1 MLKTRKMIRKKNKK
15 TIKNTPYKICNI
27 PSSDKDINA
36 EISIEA
42 LKHNLNF
49 LRRKSKTD
57 IMPVLKANAYGH
69 GIVNL
74 SKILRKQ
81 NIKYIGV
88 ATVGEAIF
96 LRKNGDKGRIL
107 AWLYDVESS
116 ELKDAFDLDI
126 DIAIFDETHISLI
139 EKMVPNGK
147 KAKITLHV
155 DTGINRAS
163 VSYDKSIQAA
173 IDINNSKKFEFV
185 GLMSHLVCS
194 EIKNCPVVIEQL
206 KKFRHLRD
214 KLKEINIDPP
224 LVHIA
229 NTGGCLN
236 YDVSDF
242 TLARPGI
249 GIYGLSPNNKPNKNL
264 IPLMTLKSTIIQIKD
279 IKKGDG
285 VGYNYKYI
293 APHNM
298 KIGIVPIGYADI
310 LPRSTSLKLYVFV
323 NGKKRKVLG
332 MESMD
337 QIVIEVKN
345 NDKIGDNIIIFGNGK
360 NCSQTIY
367 DLAYES
373 KMIVY
378 EIVVHVGNRVNLEY
392 Y

>member
-1 MLKTRKMIRKKNKK
+1 MRNTKKNKRKTRK
-15 TIKNTPYKICNI
+15 NTSRRYKICSI
-27 PSSDKDINA
+27 PTSDKDINGT
-36 EISIEA
+36 ISISS

-49 LRRKSKTD
+49 LKKKCKTD
-57 IMPVLKANAYGH
+57 LMPVLKANAYGH
-69 GIVNL
+69 GIVEMAQV
-74 SKILRKQ
+74 LRKQ
-81 NIKYIGV
+81 NIKYLGV

-107 AWLYDVESS
+107 AWLYDIESS
-116 ELKDAFDLDI
+116 ELLDAFNLDI
-126 DIAIFDETHISLI
+126 DIAIFDETHIKKI
-139 EKMVPNGK
+139 EKMVPHGK
-147 KAKITLHV
+147 KAKITIHV

-163 VSYDKSIQAA
+163 ISYDKAFQAT
-173 IDINNSKKFEFV
+173 IDVNDSNKFELV

-194 EIKNCPVVIEQL
+194 EIKNCPIVIDQL
-206 KKFRHLRD
+206 KKFRELRK
-214 KLKEINIDPP
+214 KLEEINIKPP

-242 TLARPGI
+242 TLSRPGI
-249 GIYGLSPNNKPNKNL
+249 GIYGISPNNKPNKNL
-264 IPLMTLKSTIIQIKD
+264 IPIMSLKSSIIQIKE
-279 IKKGDG
+279 INKGDG

-293 APHNM
+293 AQNKM

-310 LPRSTSLKLYVFV
+310 IPRSTSLKLYVFV

-345 NDKIGDNIIIFGNGK
+345 GDKLGDKVVIFGDGY

-373 KMIVY
+373 NMIVY
-378 EIVVHVGNRVNLEY
+378 EILTHIGNRVNIEY
-392 Y
+392 I

>member
-1 MLKTRKMIRKKNKK
+1 MTKTKTKKHKLHRKKNI
-15 TIKNTPYKICNI
+15 TYKLCNI
-27 PSSDKDINA
+27 PSSNKDINA
-36 EISIEA
+36 EISIKS

-49 LRRKSKTD
+49 FKNKCKTD

-69 GIVNL
+69 GIIQL
-74 SKILRKQ
+74 SKILREE
-81 NIKYIGV
+81 NIKYLGV

-107 AWLYDVESS
+107 AWLYDVKSS
-116 ELKDAFDLDI
+116 ELKDAFNLDI
-126 DIAIFDETHISLI
+126 DIAIFDETHIKQI
-139 EKMVPNGK
+139 EQMVPKGK
-147 KAKITLHV
+147 KAKITIHV

-163 VSYDKSIQAA
+163 ISYDKAFQAT
-173 IDINNSKKFEFV
+173 IDVNNSDKFELV

-206 KKFRHLRD
+206 SKFRELRK
-214 KLKEINIDPP
+214 KLEEIGIKPP

-242 TLARPGI
+242 TLGRPGI
-249 GIYGLSPNNKPNKNL
+249 GIYGLSPDNKPNKNL
-264 IPLMTLKSTIIQIKD
+264 IPIMTLKSPIIQIKEVN
-279 IKKGDG
+279 KGDG
-285 VGYNYKYI
+285 VGYNHKYI
-293 APHNM
+293 SRHKM
-298 KIGIVPIGYADI
+298 KIGIIPIGYADI

-332 MESMD
+332 MVSMD

-345 NDKIGDNIIIFGNGK
+345 NDKIGDDVIIFGDGK
-360 NCSQTIY
+360 NCKQTVY
-367 DLAYES
+367 DLAYKA

-378 EIVVHVGNRVNLEY
+378 EIVSHVGNRVNLEY
-392 Y
+392 I